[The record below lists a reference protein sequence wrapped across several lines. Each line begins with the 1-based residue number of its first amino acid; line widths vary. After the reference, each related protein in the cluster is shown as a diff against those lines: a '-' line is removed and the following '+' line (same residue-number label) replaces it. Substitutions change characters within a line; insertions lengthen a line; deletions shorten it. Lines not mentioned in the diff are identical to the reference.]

1 MLFEKIEFN
10 TEREHVT
17 RFKIGNLSIL
27 DSCKRFNKKR
37 KSYSFFPTL
46 RKQKSYS
53 HNPDNK
59 HMFYLKINSA
69 DNCSFQCLQHWINI
83 IGWFG
88 GDFYIICDKEDLEK
102 QVYQKIHFDNRNIK
116 FIKSIHKPIEH
127 IVKNMSTK
135 FWTKATYA
143 HLTAFYHAKK
153 LGLNSF
159 WNIDADDTMFLIE
172 APRAAQILKN
182 AQNYAQANNI
192 TAFSMDM
199 HTSRTHGKHWSFGIT
214 YIDSRVDWFEI
225 FNNEKTPEWMNK
237 YIGKYDWEFNL
248 DWYFTYLRDFKG
260 FKNKTFYVE
269 NLHFMHYGDFMLNP
283 ISWGISQWKNGKVF
297 YPILKTIF
305 NQDSLAEIPISTESV
320 KVDTLDSEK
329 MSFHY
334 INQYL
339 TFLNNIPEPAQNM
352 WFEESSQKKGAVC

>member
-10 TEREHVT
+10 TEREQVT

-37 KSYSFFPTL
+37 KSYSLFPTL
-46 RKQKSYS
+46 RKQKNYS

-59 HMFYLKINSA
+59 NVFYLKINSA

-88 GDFYIICDKEDLEK
+88 GDFYIICDKEDLER
-102 QVYQKIHFDNRNIK
+102 QVYQKIHFDNKNIK

-127 IVKNMSTK
+127 IVKNMSTR

-143 HLTAFYHAKK
+143 HLTAFYHARK
-153 LGLNSF
+153 LGLENF

-182 AQNYAQANNI
+182 AQNYAKANNI

-225 FNNEKTPEWMNK
+225 FSNEKTPEWMNK

-248 DWYFTYLRDFKG
+248 DWYFTYLRDFKE

-352 WFEESSQKKGAVC
+352 WFENPSPQKGTIC